1 MTWVENLSRREKK
14 TQAQSFHLPFGK
26 WMWRGNSRKPH
37 SSPLD
42 FSPVINPEPCKGE
55 AGILRYSHLLCQTA
69 GRAGQCRRFVNR
81 VIEFHHVVKGVPSCC
96 LQPSSLHSLPPSP
109 PPPTKR
115 PIFSPL
121 IMIAPQQRITVH
133 TQWDLRRYHSELFIG
148 LMKIEKNPK
157 TGTNSNV
164 IVS

>member
-1 MTWVENLSRREKK
+1 MTWVENLSRRDKQ

-42 FSPVINPEPCKGE
+42 VQSCHKPRALQRRGRDTQIQSLTLPDSRTERGNAEGSLTESSNFTTWLKESHPVVFSLP
-55 AGILRYSHLLCQTA
+55 LST
-69 GRAGQCRRFVNR
+69 
-81 VIEFHHVVKGVPSCC
+81 
-96 LQPSSLHSLPPSP
+96 HSLA
-109 PPPTKR
+109 PPTKR

-121 IMIAPQQRITVH
+121 IMIAPQQRIIVH
-133 TQWDLRRYHSELFIG
+133 TQWDLRRYHSESFIG

-157 TGTNSNV
+157 TGTNPNE